1 VAVAVAPAPASGAS
15 RRARRTSTTRAA
27 AAPGPAQ
34 AAGNDNL
41 SPGGAR
47 TPRSPRAGGAHAC
60 CAQHTRAS
68 AILRALTQRFA
79 HASPNP
85 AARLLLLLVP
95 LCWGT
100 YNPSLRLIYSQPHP
114 PGPGELSATRLVLA
128 LIPFVPTLFAIA
140 RGVGTQQAA
149 LGGAEG
155 GEAVPPAGGTTDWR
169 AVVKAALELGSYN
182 FLCVT
187 AARSARNARTHL
199 PHLTH
204 PRPLPLP
211 F

>member
-1 VAVAVAPAPASGAS
+1 VRALLAP
-15 RRARRTSTTRAA
+15 
-27 AAPGPAQ
+27 Q
-34 AAGNDNL
+34 
-41 SPGGAR
+41 
-47 TPRSPRAGGAHAC
+47 RAGGAHAC
-60 CAQHTRAS
+60 CAQHTRAG
-68 AILRALTQRFA
+68 AILRALTLRFA
-79 HASPNP
+79 ASPNP

-128 LIPFVPTLFAIA
+128 LIPFVPTLFAIV
-140 RGVGTQQAA
+140 RGVGTQQAAAA

-155 GEAVPPAGGTTDWR
+155 GEAAPPAGGTTDWR

-187 AARSARNARTHL
+187 ARAQRAVTLAPTCRICRI
-199 PHLTH
+199 
-204 PRPLPLP
+204 
-211 F
+211 